1 MGEFEILGTRLKLLR
16 KRLKVNQMEFSK
28 MISISSAT
36 LSAYETGVKN
46 PSLAVLKNIAET
58 CNVSIDW
65 LCGLSEKESLSNSD
79 SIKTY
84 SDIIKILIEIEKCI
98 DIDFNIFDSYQINNF
113 KERYLNETT
122 QAEIVFHS
130 ETIAHFVN
138 DWKKMIDL
146 HSSGTI
152 DDNLYSLWV
161 NQQLDLYRIDLPKK
175 NANISNNQTNNDK
188 INDNQITVYGID
200 DDDEPPF

>member
-16 KRLKVNQMEFSK
+16 KRLKVNQIEFSK

-65 LCGLSEKESLSNSD
+65 LCGLSDKESLSNREG
-79 SIKTY
+79 IKTY
-84 SDIIKILIEIEKCI
+84 SDIIKMLVELEKHMTIEC
-98 DIDFNIFDSYQINNF
+98 NIFYYRNISSEYNQSPEKEAGINF
-113 KERYLNETT
+113 SFFDGTLARFGT
-122 QAEIVFHS
+122 
-130 ETIAHFVN
+130 
-138 DWKKMIDL
+138 DWDKMIEL

-152 DDNLYSLWV
+152 DDNLYSLWI
-161 NQQLDLYRIDLPKK
+161 NQQLDLYKFDLPNK
-175 NANISNNQTNNDK
+175 NASVSNSKIDDK
-188 INDNQITVYGID
+188 IDNDEID
-200 DDDEPPF
+200 DDDFPF

>member
-16 KRLKVNQMEFSK
+16 KRLKVNQTEFSK
-28 MISISSAT
+28 MIGISSAT

-65 LCGLSEKESLSNSD
+65 LCGLSDKESFSD
-79 SIKTY
+79 NIRTY
-84 SDIIKILIEIEKCI
+84 SDIIKILIEIEKYI
-98 DIDFNIFDSYQINNF
+98 NVDFNIFNNYQIDNF
-113 KERYLNETT
+113 IERYLDKTT

-130 ETIAHFVN
+130 ETIARFVN
-138 DWKKMIDL
+138 DWRKMANL

-188 INDNQITVYGID
+188 INDNQITVYEID
-200 DDDEPPF
+200 DDDELPF

>member
-16 KRLKVNQMEFSK
+16 KRLKVNQMQFSK

-84 SDIIKILIEIEKCI
+84 SDVIKILVEIEKHITIECDISYYRDISSEYNQNPEKEACI
-98 DIDFNIFDSYQINNF
+98 NFSFFDGTLARFGIDWD
-113 KERYLNETT
+113 
-122 QAEIVFHS
+122 
-130 ETIAHFVN
+130 
-138 DWKKMIDL
+138 KMIEL
-146 HSSGTI
+146 HSSGII
-152 DDNLYSLWV
+152 DDNLYSLWI
-161 NQQLDLYRIDLPKK
+161 NQQLDLYKFDLPNK
-175 NANISNNQTNNDK
+175 NINIFNNKVNKNK
-188 INDNQITVYGID
+188 IDGSKVNVDEID
-200 DDDEPPF
+200 DDLPF

>member
-16 KRLKVNQMEFSK
+16 KRLKVNQMQFSK

-65 LCGLSEKESLSNSD
+65 LCGLSEKESLSNSND
-79 SIKTY
+79 IKTY
-84 SDIIKILIEIEKCI
+84 SDIIKILVEIEKYISINCNLFEDI
-98 DIDFNIFDSYQINNF
+98 DIPYIYQYCNKESQSEIIFYD
-113 KERYLNETT
+113 K
-122 QAEIVFHS
+122 V
-130 ETIAHFVN
+130 IARFVN

-161 NQQLDLYRIDLPKK
+161 NQQLDLYRIDLPNK
-175 NANISNNQTNNDK
+175 NASISNNKINNDK
-188 INDNQITVYGID
+188 IDNNKINVDKID
-200 DDDEPPF
+200 DDDLPF

>member
-16 KRLKVNQMEFSK
+16 KRLKVNQTEFSK
-28 MISISSAT
+28 MIGISSAT

-79 SIKTY
+79 DIKTY
-84 SDIIKILIEIEKCI
+84 SDIIKILIEMGKNIY
-98 DIDFNIFDSYQINNF
+98 IDFNIFDSFMDGAKNYRLTQ
-113 KERYLNETT
+113 ET
-122 QAEIVFHS
+122 QVEIIIYS
-130 ETIAHFVN
+130 EPIAHFVK

-146 HSSGTI
+146 HSSGII
-152 DDNLYSLWV
+152 DDNLYALWID
-161 NQQLDLYRIDLPKK
+161 QQLDLYNFDLPINIDNSK
-175 NANISNNQTNNDK
+175 N
-188 INDNQITVYGID
+188 
-200 DDDEPPF
+200 

>member
-16 KRLKVNQMEFSK
+16 KRLKVNQIEFSK
-28 MISISSAT
+28 MIGISSAT

-46 PSLAVLKNIAET
+46 PSLAVLKNIAKT

-65 LCGLSEKESLSNSD
+65 LCGLSEKESLSSDD

-84 SDIIKILIEIEKCI
+84 SDIIKMLVEMEKYISINCRFFYYDNIASSYNQSPEKEAAGEI
-98 DIDFNIFDSYQINNF
+98 IFYNG
-113 KERYLNETT
+113 TM
-122 QAEIVFHS
+122 
-130 ETIAHFVN
+130 AHFIH
-138 DWKKMIDL
+138 DWEKMIDL

-161 NQQLDLYRIDLPKK
+161 NQQSDLYRFDLPNK
-175 NANISNNQTNNDK
+175 NASISNNKIDDEIDNDK
-188 INDNQITVYGID
+188 ID
-200 DDDEPPF
+200 DDNLPF